1 MSTPK
6 VVPYRTGP
14 HHKPREGV
22 LRTANLKNGAR
33 IEIFRFTQPDKE
45 GEYGMNV
52 RFFSSPKA
60 GKRTLL
66 KFTLTDEAAAQTC
79 AMLSEFFGI
88 CTCA

>member
-1 MSTPK
+1 MPSETITVQDLIDRLSLLP
-6 VVPYRTGP
+6 PD
-14 HHKPREGV
+14 
-22 LRTANLKNGAR
+22 LKNGAR

-45 GEYGMNV
+45 GEYGMNI

-66 KFTLTDEAAAQTC
+66 KFALTDEAAAQTH
-79 AMLSEFFGI
+79 AILSEFFGI